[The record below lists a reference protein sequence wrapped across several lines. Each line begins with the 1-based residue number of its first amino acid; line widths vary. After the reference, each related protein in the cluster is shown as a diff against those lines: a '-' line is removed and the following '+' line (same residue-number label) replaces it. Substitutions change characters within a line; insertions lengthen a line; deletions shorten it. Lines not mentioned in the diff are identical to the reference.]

1 MFSLRSQTKL
11 LYNAVQTPYCKE
23 RVQNLKVILT
33 RKVINEK
40 NWSQFTH
47 YYVTEVYSQILQ
59 LFHGE
64 DTYFVTNYVVLNM

>member
-11 LYNAVQTPYCKE
+11 LYNAVQTQYCKE
-23 RVQNLKVILT
+23 RVQNPKVILT
-33 RKVINEK
+33 RKVING

-64 DTYFVTNYVVLNM
+64 DTYFVTNYVV